1 MNITKWGGWKIRMK
15 IYKRDRSYFFF
26 SFSNILVWFATL
38 DPRPFFFQFRIKSI
52 ISELQKKKMRDSHEQ
67 NVKNCQ
73 RMERTNR
80 VIFI

>member
-38 DPRPFFFQFRIKSI
+38 DPRPFFFNF
-52 ISELQKKKMRDSHEQ
+52 ELSQSSPSFERKKMRDSHEQ